1 MFKFYINSLL
11 GLYLNPM
18 QLVVPLMRTLERQG
32 YFLCCLTG
40 YIIGDSIA
48 SLGVLKSIFLFV
60 WTLYCENIFW
70 TD

>member
-1 MFKFYINSLL
+1 
-11 GLYLNPM
+11 M

>member
-1 MFKFYINSLL
+1 MFKFHINSLL
-11 GLYLNPM
+11 GLYPNPM

-40 YIIGDSIA
+40 SIIGDSIA
-48 SLGVLKSIFLFV
+48 SLGVFKSIFLFV